1 MNYYAAGGTVSY
13 NRNNYDEWVEHTS
26 DAIFASTLSILM
38 QEEVRLHGNARL
50 CKTDVV
56 EGLAEEA
63 AARAELW
70 RETTK

>member
-1 MNYYAAGGTVSY
+1 MSY

-38 QEEVRLHGNARL
+38 QEEARVFGSVRLTEPGVAAR
-50 CKTDVV
+50 
-56 EGLAEEA
+56 LAEEA